1 MNTNRYFDKVYL
13 VNLDRRTDRMERM
26 KARLNA
32 LAIRYTRVSAVDG
45 KEIGTTGNKA
55 LIQTNI
61 NIFREAT
68 NNGYKRILVLEDD
81 CLFNKDF
88 ISLFSNH
95 VKKVPVYDIWYL
107 GAIVPNPDKFK
118 YITQDH
124 FTDIHCIYGTHAVAY
139 NAEYL
144 EKLIKQLEEK
154 NHLPIDCI
162 ISEIP
167 EKECRK
173 WASITPMLCVQ
184 DLSESDIAESCRG
197 AREIDTNTFMDA

>member
-1 MNTNRYFDKVYL
+1 MNTNRYFDKVFV

-32 LAIRYTRVSAVDG
+32 HAMRYERVSAIDG
-45 KEIGTTGNKA
+45 KEHGITGNKA

-61 NIFREAT
+61 KIFREAID
-68 NNGYKRILVLEDD
+68 NGYRRILVLEDD

-88 ISLFSNH
+88 VKLFSDQ
-95 VKKVPVYDIWYL
+95 VKKVPVYDIWYF
-107 GAIVPNPDKFK
+107 GAIVPNPEKFN
-118 YITQDH
+118 YITGDH

-139 NAEYL
+139 NVDYL

-167 EKECRK
+167 EAECRK

-197 AREIDTNTFMDA
+197 AREIDTNIFTEA